1 MVNRVVVLL
10 LAFAA
15 VRGLFAAD
23 LTVKVNDKGYLDAQG
38 FSVFLYD
45 STYHPVFVDQKN
57 TAMEMIL
64 EGQRI
69 ATNGDVR
76 LTPTPEQWDLVAT
89 LNGRHADKASNT
101 LSADLA
107 FPTFGLSYT
116 MDVAAEPG
124 GVRVSINLSK
134 PLPEG
139 LAGRAGFN
147 LEFLPSIYMGKAY
160 LVDGTK
166 AGIFPRT
173 PDDAMVKVLPLPDE
187 PKKAYYLE
195 DWDKAK
201 GYTQPL
207 PFATGKS
214 MTLGVDDARA
224 RVNVVSD
231 TADLMLFD
239 GRDRAQNGWF
249 VLRSLIPAGKT
260 TGAIVWH
267 IRPDVQ
273 PNWTRPPMIAH
284 SQVGYAPGFAKEAV
298 LELDPKYTGPK
309 TATVLRLTEDGSYK
323 QAFAGPITP
332 SVPWLRYVYSKFD
345 FSPVKEPGLYVIEYD
360 GQRTAPF
367 PIAENAYANIW
378 QDSLDHHL
386 AEQMD
391 HVSVREAYR
400 VWHGA
405 SHLDD
410 GRLAPVVGEQFDGW
424 NQGTATDGKWKG
436 GDHIPGMNVGGWY
449 DAGDFDLEEPAQLS
463 VIQSLAL
470 AYRAFNL
477 KYDEL
482 TVDEPTRNVE
492 MHRPDGVPDTVEQVK
507 HGAVLILAQFHE
519 LGHSI
524 RGTHEP
530 DLRQYTHLG
539 DGASKTDGRI
549 YDPKLGPN
557 EVKGDYSGR
566 PDDRWIFSTTNPT
579 LQWNAVAALAAAADV
594 LRGWDDAL
602 ADDCLRTAM
611 KAWKDE
617 KAHPTPSGGGRG
629 PAGAAGVLA
638 ASQGVLGAA
647 GAHPTNVPSGGA
659 AHPGGAAAQPST
671 GSPMSGAPVLSNSD
685 EAFGQE
691 SSAGARDWAAA
702 LELTIAT
709 HGAEPY
715 RSRLRE
721 LFPEVIT
728 PQQMGLRG
736 WTAVRALPYL
746 DAGAKAQMRAA
757 VVTYV
762 AGLDTQLAATPFGV
776 PPSLGTWGGSGAVV
790 DMAIRMYFLHEA
802 FPDVV
807 SSAYTL
813 RAVNYILG
821 THPVSSTSYV
831 AGVGTVSKTKTYSNN
846 RGDNSYIP
854 GAVIPGYIVIKPDF
868 PECIDDFGFL
878 WFEDEAA
885 RRRHHSPRH
894 LQHRRRRQLP
904 ERHNPPL
911 QSDRLHPGPTGHR
924 SMDQSAHRPSQR
936 VQAHPCSPQRH
947 PPQAQQVNRKPIAT
961 KDTFHASLALS
972 LPSRSSP
979 RRVLCLPVT
988 PRPRR

>member
-1 MVNRVVVLL
+1 MISPMLTRIIVCLVLAL
-10 LAFAA
+10 TSGPTLFGADFAM
-15 VRGLFAAD
+15 R
-23 LTVKVNDKGYLDAQG
+23 VNDKNYLDTQG
-38 FSVFLYD
+38 FSVLLYD

-64 EGQRI
+64 HGQRI

-76 LTPTPEQWDLVAT
+76 LMPTPEQWDLVAT
-89 LNGRHADKASNT
+89 LKGRHADKANNRLT
-101 LSADLA
+101 ADLA
-107 FPTFGLSYT
+107 FPSFDFSYT
-116 MDVAAEPG
+116 LEVAAEPG
-124 GVRVSINLSK
+124 GVKVSINLDK
-134 PLPEG
+134 PLPEK

-173 PDDAMVKVLPLPDE
+173 PDDPMVKVLPLPDE

-201 GYTQPL
+201 GYLQPL
-207 PFATGKS
+207 PFAEGKS
-214 MTLGVDDARA
+214 ITLGVDDSLA
-224 RVNVVSD
+224 RVNVTSD
-231 TADLMLFD
+231 TTDLMLFD

-249 VLRSLIPAGKT
+249 VLRSLIPTGKT

-267 IRPDVQ
+267 IRPDVI

-284 SQVGYAPGFAKEAV
+284 SQVGYAPGFSKVAV
-298 LELDPKYTGPK
+298 LELDPKYNGPK
-309 TATVLRLTEDGSYK
+309 TAKVLRLTEDGSYK
-323 QAFAGPITP
+323 QVFEGPITP
-332 SVPWLRYVYSKFD
+332 STPWLRYVYSKFD
-345 FSPVKEPGLYVIEYD
+345 FTPVRDPGLYVIQYAD
-360 GQRTAPF
+360 QRTAPF
-367 PIAENAYANIW
+367 PISKDAYANIW

-391 HVSVREAYR
+391 HVSVREGYR

-410 GRLAPVVGEQFDGW
+410 GRMAPVVGEQFDGW
-424 NQGTATDGKWKG
+424 NQATATDGKYKG

-470 AYRAFNL
+470 AYREFNL

-482 TVDEPTRNVE
+482 SVDETARQVE

-507 HGAVLILAQFHE
+507 HGALLILAQYHNI
-519 LGHSI
+519 GHAI

-557 EVKGDYSGR
+557 EVKGDYSGK
-566 PDDRWIFSTTNPT
+566 PDDRWIFTTDSPFFE
-579 LQWNAVAALAAAADV
+579 WNAIAALAAAADV
-594 LRGWDDAL
+594 LKGYDDAL
-602 ADDCLRTAM
+602 AKDCLETAI
-611 KAWKDE
+611 KAWDQQ
-617 KAHPTPSGGGRG
+617 KAHPTPFPPR
-629 PAGAAGVLA
+629 AGYDESAAAGGVLA
-638 ASQGVLGAA
+638 ASQGTV
-647 GAHPTNVPSGGA
+647 
-659 AHPGGAAAQPST
+659 
-671 GSPMSGAPVLSNSD
+671 SGAQRGGNARGISGDSD
-685 EAFGQE
+685 KFWHQYAHKQLPQPGLAVAV
-691 SSAGARDWAAA
+691 SGSDMDWSAA

-709 HGAEPY
+709 NGAEPY
-715 RSRLRE
+715 KSRLKE
-721 LFPEVIT
+721 LFPQVIT
-728 PQQMGLRG
+728 PQQMGFRG

-746 DAGAKAQMRAA
+746 NAGAKDQMREA
-757 VVTYV
+757 VKTYM
-762 AGLDTQLAATPFGV
+762 AGLDKQLDATPFGV

-790 DMAIRMYFLHEA
+790 DMAIRMYFLHKT
-802 FPDVV
+802 FPDLVGPE
-807 SSAYTL
+807 YTL

-846 RGDNSYIP
+846 RADNAYIP
-854 GAVIPGYIVIKPDF
+854 GAVIPGYIIIKPDF

-878 WFEDEAA
+878 WFEDEAVVA
-885 RRRHHSPRH
+885 
-894 LQHRRRRQLP
+894 
-904 ERHNPPL
+904 
-911 QSDRLHPGPTGHR
+911 G
-924 SMDQSAHRPSQR
+924 SANW
-936 VQAHPCSPQRH
+936 VVAGN
-947 PPQAQQVNRKPIAT
+947 AADAIT
-961 KDTFHASLALS
+961 KELK
-972 LPSRSSP
+972 
-979 RRVLCLPVT
+979 
-988 PRPRR
+988 